1 MQCRSVK
8 IKGLNGE
15 QKQIKNG
22 GLPSGNFL
30 RQRPLEHL
38 KRPLSTDNYNFTPL
52 SGSEKTTTS
61 IKIDT
66 YQNFHDMN
74 DIKQLIPMWPLQNN
88 KQCNQDH
95 FLLLLV
101 IHLLRNNI
109 PFHPPT
115 SNV

>member
-1 MQCRSVK
+1 MQKCK
-8 IKGLNGE
+8 NKGAEWCAKAN
-15 QKQIKNG
+15 QKW
-22 GLPSGNFL
+22 GLPSENFL

-38 KRPLSTDNYNFTPL
+38 KRPLSTDNYYFTPL
-52 SGSEKTTTS
+52 SGSEETTTS
-61 IKIDT
+61 IEIDT
-66 YQNFHDMN
+66 YQIFHDMN
-74 DIKQLIPMWPLQNN
+74 KFKQLIPMWPLQNN
-88 KQCNQDH
+88 KQYNQDH